1 MTKAVTVTSPRSS
14 GEFRCARCGYGIIV
28 SGALPT
34 CPMCRTTSW
43 DSSDIRTEGAEM
55 TQDTK
60 TPKDEASTHERS
72 QRDLTASIGTRLVKQ
87 EKDNGKRR
95 LFGRRR
101 KPSTEGS

>member
-1 MTKAVTVTSPRSS
+1 
-14 GEFRCARCGYGIIV
+14 
-28 SGALPT
+28 
-34 CPMCRTTSW
+34 
-43 DSSDIRTEGAEM
+43 M

-60 TPKDEASTHERS
+60 APKDEGGAHERS

-87 EKDNGKRR
+87 EKENGKRR